1 MHNFKELIVWKD
13 SMKLAK
19 SIYLVCLEFPG
30 DERFGLTTQI
40 KRSAVSVPS
49 NIAEGAGRNSD
60 KEFLRFLSI
69 STGSLFELETH
80 LLLAADLDF
89 INLDWVKTL
98 LDEVADLQ
106 KKLYRFCQQLELKV
120 NAAIKS

>member
-13 SMKLAK
+13 FMKLAK

-49 NIAEGAGRNSD
+49 NIAEGAGRSSD

-69 STGSLFELETH
+69 STGSLFELETQ

-89 INLDWVKTL
+89 INLDKVNTL
-98 LDEVADLQ
+98 LDDVADLH
-106 KKLYRFCQQLELKV
+106 KKLYRFCQQLESKV
-120 NAAIKS
+120 NATIKS

>member
-13 SMKLAK
+13 AMKLAK
-19 SIYLVCLEFPG
+19 SIYLICQEFPG
-30 DERFGLTTQI
+30 DERFGLITQI

-69 STGSLFELETH
+69 STGSLFELETQ
-80 LLLAADLDF
+80 LLLAADLGF
-89 INLDWVKTL
+89 INLDNVNTL
-98 LDEVADLQ
+98 LDDVAYLQ
-106 KKLYRFCQQLELKV
+106 KKLYRFCQQLESKV
-120 NAAIKS
+120 NVSIKS

>member
-1 MHNFKELIVWKD
+1 MHNFEELIVWKD
-13 SMKLAK
+13 SMKLTK

-69 STGSLFELETH
+69 STGSLFELETQ

-89 INLDWVKTL
+89 INLDKVNSL
-98 LDEVADLQ
+98 LDDVADLQ
-106 KKLYRFCQQLELKV
+106 KKLYRFCQQLESKV
-120 NAAIKS
+120 NATIKS

>member
-89 INLDWVKTL
+89 INLDRVKTL

-106 KKLYRFCQQLELKV
+106 KKLYRFCQQLEL
-120 NAAIKS
+120 

>member
-89 INLDWVKTL
+89 INLDRVKTL